1 VPGNFDQV
9 LITIERAATE
19 GVFLTM
25 PADGNAVERAQD
37 QIHTSYFVLEKQ
49 SVFALPQV

>member
-9 LITIERAATE
+9 LITIDQAATE

-37 QIHTSYFVLEKQ
+37 QIHTMRFVLEKQ
-49 SVFALPQV
+49 TVFAPRQV